1 MLYNL
6 KIYIMLFFIYAFGGW
21 ILECTLGIIQK
32 RKFINR
38 GFLIGP
44 YCPIYGVGVVIVS
57 LLLSRFYNNIVLLF
71 IFSTIL
77 CGLLEYIT
85 SYIMEKWFHARW
97 WDYSKNKFNINGRVC
112 IGTLIPFGIICV
124 AIISYANPWL
134 LNKLYN
140 IPNNILNYITI
151 ILSILILLDVCIS
164 LKVILKFKNMNKKEK
179 DNTEELSK
187 KVKEAAEEFV
197 QKLMVDKEKL
207 VRKIKINKYVV
218 LKDIRFTRKNKVEL
232 KQIRFVSN
240 LKNSIKNIDEKI
252 KKSKKDMSERLTN
265 IKENQFKLRKDIKER
280 FSKQSKL
287 NKRLI
292 SAFPNLEQKDY
303 KRKKK

>member
-77 CGLLEYIT
+77 CGFLEYIT

-218 LKDIRFTRKNKVEL
+218 LKDIRFTRKNKVE
-232 KQIRFVSN
+232 
-240 LKNSIKNIDEKI
+240 KI

-265 IKENQFKLRKDIKER
+265 IKENQLRLRKDIKER